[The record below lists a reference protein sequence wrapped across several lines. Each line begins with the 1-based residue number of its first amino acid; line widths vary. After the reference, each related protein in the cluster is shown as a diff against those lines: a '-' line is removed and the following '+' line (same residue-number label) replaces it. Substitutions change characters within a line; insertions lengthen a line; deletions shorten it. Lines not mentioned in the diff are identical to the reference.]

1 MPLQLER
8 DDKGGIGECG
18 AAQPPI
24 LWGFAEAVL
33 GLHGVYVRIQREEE
47 KKRER
52 KVDKEHGM
60 RYKYREEEI
69 VIKIQKQRERR
80 VGK

>member
-1 MPLQLER
+1 MRGCTAPYFMGFCRSGTRLTWSVRTNTER
-8 DDKGGIGECG
+8 G
-18 AAQPPI
+18 
-24 LWGFAEAVL
+24 
-33 GLHGVYVRIQREEE
+33 R